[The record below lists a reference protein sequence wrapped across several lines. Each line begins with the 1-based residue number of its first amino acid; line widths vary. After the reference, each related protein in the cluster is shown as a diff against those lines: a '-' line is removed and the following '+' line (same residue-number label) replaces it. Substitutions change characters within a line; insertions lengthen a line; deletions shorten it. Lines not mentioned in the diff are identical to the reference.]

1 MALLKELG
9 MPGRYVDSVP
19 SRRSMPIQMIPPNLY
34 YNHTINVPPSRPP
47 VLFTLD
53 NLGQISLPSA
63 YRDTSFDIIHAHD
76 LALPNTFLSYLSGAS
91 SFPRG
96 LILAATSSVCSKT
109 KDLSRALRG
118 IEPGPWDKV
127 DVRIAKSVE
136 GAKVIE
142 LEKLSREEVKVIME
156 WYNAG
161 GVLKQPVTIESVT
174 EQYAISS
181 GNPKELF
188 QNCLR
193 LKY

>member
-1 MALLKELG
+1 MLIPRSFFPLHTDTD
-9 MPGRYVDSVP
+9 DSTKYL
-19 SRRSMPIQMIPPNLY
+19 MI
-34 YNHTINVPPSRPP
+34 TINDPPRPP

-53 NLGQISLPSA
+53 NLGQISLRSA
-63 YRDTSFDIIHAHD
+63 YRDAAFNYIHAHD

-91 SFPRG
+91 RFPRG
-96 LILAATSSVCSKT
+96 LTLAATSSVCGKT
-109 KDLSRALRG
+109 KDLSNALRG

-127 DVRIAKSVE
+127 DARIAASVK
-136 GAKVIE
+136 GAEVIE
-142 LEKLSREEVKVIME
+142 LEKLSRVEVKAIME

-161 GVLKQPVTIESVT
+161 GMLKQLVTIESVT

-181 GNPKELF
+181 GNPRELF

>member
-1 MALLKELG
+1 M
-9 MPGRYVDSVP
+9 
-19 SRRSMPIQMIPPNLY
+19 
-34 YNHTINVPPSRPP
+34 
-47 VLFTLD
+47 LFALD

-63 YRDTSFDIIHAHD
+63 YRDTGFDLIHAHD
-76 LALPNTFLSYLSGAS
+76 LALPNTFLSYLSGTS
-91 SFPRG
+91 RFPRG

-127 DVRIAKSVE
+127 DERVAKSVE
-136 GAKVIE
+136 GAMVVE
-142 LEKLSREEVKVIME
+142 LEKLSREEVKAIME

-161 GVLKQPVTIESVT
+161 GMLKQPVTIETVT

-188 QNCLR
+188 RNCLR